1 LYNIFWLFSSPCHR
15 QRDLLPSLGV
25 RRLLTFR
32 ILIFSS
38 ETPHPN
44 ELKLGRKHRYGR
56 SSIKIT
62 ISSRSVYKHRCH
74 RKFLF
79 LVCRF
84 LKHLKLLSQM
94 DRNLVGSTYE
104 RFRVKYP
111 LVSYFSYILAVS
123 VVGDKI

>member
-62 ISSRSVYKHRCH
+62 MSSRSVYKHRCH

-104 RFRVKYP
+104 RFCIKFPQSRMKG
-111 LVSYFSYILAVS
+111 
-123 VVGDKI
+123 GDTDSGLSL

>member
-1 LYNIFWLFSSPCHR
+1 LYKIFWPFSSPCHR

-25 RRLLTFR
+25 RRPLTFH

-44 ELKLGRKHRYGR
+44 ELKLGRKHRR
-56 SSIKIT
+56 SSIKIA
-62 ISSRSVYKHRCH
+62 ISSRSVYKHHCH

-104 RFRVKYP
+104 TFCIKFPQSRMK
-111 LVSYFSYILAVS
+111 SGDIL
-123 VVGDKI
+123 GI

>member
-1 LYNIFWLFSSPCHR
+1 MFNSPSHK

-25 RRLLTFR
+25 RRPLTFH

-44 ELKLGRKHRYGR
+44 ELKLDRKHRYGR
-56 SSIKIT
+56 SSIQIA